1 MSMERFTRW
10 LSLRAYGVIT
20 RTLFGPDTHPRVM
33 RRRFE
38 RFGATS
44 RRRLLARHPGLVF
57 AEHAVGPL
65 SVESVHAGSPERA
78 VLYLHGGA
86 FLMGSPASYRSRA
99 ARVAYRCRAEVFV
112 PDYRLAPEHP
122 FPAALEDAVAAWRHL
137 RTIRRGRPLFVAGD
151 SAGGGLALSLILR
164 LRDLG
169 EPVPHGAILI
179 SPSVDLADPGGHGA
193 ESGTDLWLTRE
204 HLRRWFHHYAGKADP
219 ADPLLS
225 PIHAD
230 LSGLPPFLLLAGAD
244 ELLLEEGRRMV
255 DRALSAGVDAR
266 LLVGK
271 GMQHDWPLTLP
282 WLWESRHAWKVMAS
296 FVDEHAP
303 AMPRPPPRLVRE
315 PAEDRGADAL
325 EGAA

>member
-1 MSMERFTRW
+1 MSIEAFTRW
-10 LSLRAYGVIT
+10 LSLKAYGVIT
-20 RTLFGPDTHPRVM
+20 RTLFGPNTHPKVM

-44 RRRLLARHPGLVF
+44 RRRLLERHPGLVF
-57 AEHAVGPL
+57 AEHAAGP
-65 SVESVHAGSPERA
+65 VNIESVHAGSPERA

-86 FLMGSPASYRSRA
+86 FVMGSPASYRSRA

-122 FPAALEDAVAAWRHL
+122 FPTALEDALAAYRHL
-137 RTIRRGRPLFVAGD
+137 RSLRRGWPLFVAGD
-151 SAGGGLALSLILR
+151 SAGGGLALSLMVR

-169 EPVPHGAILI
+169 EPLPDGAILI
-179 SPSVDLADPGGHGA
+179 SPSVDLAEPGGYA
-193 ESGTDLWLTRE
+193 EERGTDLWLTRE
-204 HLRRWFHHYAGKADP
+204 HLHRWFRHYVGNADP
-219 ADPLLS
+219 ANPLLS
-225 PIHAD
+225 PVHANF
-230 LSGLPPFLLLAGAD
+230 SGLPPFLVLAGAD
-244 ELLLEEGRRMV
+244 ELLLEEGRQVV

-282 WLWESRHAWKVMAS
+282 WLRESRHAWKVIAS
-296 FVDEHAP
+296 FVDEHAT
-303 AMPRPPPRLVRE
+303 ALPRPPRLVRGS
-315 PAEDRGADAL
+315 AEDRVDAL

>member
-1 MSMERFTRW
+1 MSTERLTHW

-20 RTLFGPDTHPRVM
+20 RSLFGPGTRPKVM

-57 AEHAVGPL
+57 AAHAVGPL
-65 SVESVHAGSPERA
+65 SMESVHAGSPERA

-86 FLMGSPASYRSRA
+86 FVMGSPASYRSRA
-99 ARVAYRCRAEVFV
+99 SRMAYRCRAELFV

-122 FPAALEDAVAAWRHL
+122 FPAALEDALAAWRHL
-137 RTIRRGRPLFVAGD
+137 RSLRLGWPLFVAGD
-151 SAGGGLALSLILR
+151 SAGGGLALSLMIR

-169 EPVPHGAILI
+169 EPLPDGAVLL
-179 SPSVDLADPGGHGA
+179 SPSVDLGEPGGCGDEA
-193 ESGTDLWLTRE
+193 GTDLWLTRE
-204 HLRRWFHHYAGKADP
+204 HLRRWFRHYVGQADP
-219 ADPLLS
+219 AHPLVS

-255 DRALSAGVDAR
+255 DRALSAGIDAQ
-266 LLVGK
+266 LLVGN

-282 WLWESRHAWKVMAS
+282 WLPESRHAWKVIVG
-296 FVDEHAP
+296 FFDEHASRSL
-303 AMPRPPPRLVRE
+303 RP
-315 PAEDRGADAL
+315 
-325 EGAA
+325 GAAA

>member
-1 MSMERFTRW
+1 MSNEGFTRW
-10 LSLRAYGVIT
+10 LSLHAYGIVT
-20 RTLFGPDTHPRVM
+20 RTLFGPSTHPRVM

-65 SVESVHAGSPERA
+65 RMESVHAGSPERA

-86 FLMGSPASYRSRA
+86 FVMGSPASYRSRA
-99 ARVAYRCRAEVFV
+99 ARMAYRCRAELFV

-137 RTIRRGRPLFVAGD
+137 RTLRRGWPLFVAGD
-151 SAGGGLALSLILR
+151 SAGGGLALSLMLR

-169 EPVPHGAILI
+169 EPLPDGAILM
-179 SPSVDLADPGGHGA
+179 SPSVDLGEPGGHGEEA
-193 ESGTDLWLTRE
+193 GTDLWLTRE
-204 HLRRWFHHYAGKADP
+204 HLRQWFRHYVGQADP
-219 ADPLLS
+219 AHPLVS
-225 PIHAD
+225 PVHAS
-230 LSGLPPFLLLAGAD
+230 LAGLPPFLLLAGAD

-266 LLVGK
+266 LLVGD

-282 WLWESRHAWKVMAS
+282 WLPESRHAWEVIAS
-296 FVDEHAP
+296 FVDEHASQSW
-303 AMPRPPPRLVRE
+303 RP
-315 PAEDRGADAL
+315 
-325 EGAA
+325 GAAA

>member
-1 MSMERFTRW
+1 MSTETLTHW

-20 RTLFGPDTHPRVM
+20 RTLFGPRTHPKVM

-57 AEHAVGPL
+57 AEQAVGPL
-65 SVESVHAGSPERA
+65 KIESVHAGNPERA

-86 FLMGSPASYRSRA
+86 FVMGSPASYRSRA
-99 ARVAYRCRAEVFV
+99 TRMAYRCRAELFV

-137 RTIRRGRPLFVAGD
+137 RMLRPGWPLFVAGD
-151 SAGGGLALSLILR
+151 SAGGGLALSLMVR

-169 EPVPHGAILI
+169 EPLPDGAVLL
-179 SPSVDLADPGGHGA
+179 SPSVDLAAPGGHGE

-204 HLRRWFHHYAGKADP
+204 HLRRWFRHYVGKADP
-219 ADPLLS
+219 AQPLVS
-225 PIHAD
+225 PIHAN

-255 DRALSAGVDAR
+255 DRALSAGIDAQ
-266 LLVGK
+266 LLVGQ

-282 WLWESRHAWKVMAS
+282 WLPESRHAWKVISGFLDDHAS
-296 FVDEHAP
+296 HAW
-303 AMPRPPPRLVRE
+303 RPGV
-315 PAEDRGADAL
+315 
-325 EGAA
+325 AA